1 MKHRWQIPIS
11 IFIGLCS
18 LADGLSVY
26 AQQPSNLNPMSA
38 VQQKPPI
45 QEMRP
50 VHKELGGKNLPASQQ
65 PLPPGILKTLP
76 PINLQTEIPHEEA
89 KTLQL
94 NNLYLSRTVELNS
107 FAGLREETKSD
118 QIITLTDAINYV
130 LDQGMQIKISRESMR
145 YQHYL
150 TLAGITSFVPSFQ
163 MSYNL
168 THANIPNL
176 GTTSVA
182 QTFLTGVSFPVF
194 QGGSVLYGLLSQRY
208 REKAWRE
215 AYNNTV
221 SDVFLDV
228 YQKYMNLVLQRVLMQ
243 TYAKAVEADEEQLKL
258 ANLRRDI
265 GTGTRYEA
273 LQVQALLASDKQ
285 LLLQQAVTMRTA
297 SLVLALALNYP
308 LSINLIPA
316 EETLTEA
323 KMFEDNVNLRSLL
336 QDSMK
341 YGNMKQYEYFRLA
354 AARNVQAQSASLY
367 PSVSF
372 FILYSVN
379 NATVNPVGNNFALGG
394 AATSAIASFLDSS
407 FAGRVNNNALGQQY
421 TFSPTTATSS
431 QGANTGPSSTPASS
445 GGTPIALV
453 QSGSLVSSGAV
464 APSIFG
470 GGTGSSSGANANGSL
485 QAPSGIFPG
494 FFKELQAGFSFV
506 WSLPNMG
513 GTTVASI
520 YSSRD
525 LARQALLQCN
535 QSLSITAQTVRN
547 DYLAVLSDR
556 EAIDSAAAAAIS
568 NKQALAY
575 ANARLLNGVNT
586 LLDVIHAQHDYMTSV
601 GAQAQAIVNSN
612 VAQAQLLH
620 DMGMISA
627 ETLTNG
633 YHPGNFR
640 KPHPLIIGK
649 YRIPVT
655 GRTP

>member
-1 MKHRWQIPIS
+1 MKHRWQIA
-11 IFIGLCS
+11 IFVFAGLCLYINCS
-18 LADGLSVY
+18 SVC
-26 AQQPSNLNPMSA
+26 AQQSL
-38 VQQKPPI
+38 PPR
-45 QEMRP
+45 QAP
-50 VHKELGGKNLPASQQ
+50 LPQTNKATKEGQPLPASV
-65 PLPPGILKTLP
+65 LETLP
-76 PINLQTEIPHEEA
+76 PISLQTEIPHEQA
-89 KTLQL
+89 KTLKL
-94 NNLYLSRTVELNS
+94 NNLYLSKAVEMNT
-107 FAGLREETKSD
+107 FPALREETKTD
-118 QIITLTDAINYV
+118 QVITLSEAIDYV

-150 TLAGITSFVPSFQ
+150 TLAGVAGFVPSFQ
-163 MSYNL
+163 MSYNV
-168 THANIPNL
+168 THANVPNL
-176 GTTSVA
+176 ATTSVA
-182 QTFLTGVSFPVF
+182 QTFLTGVNFPVF
-194 QGGSVLYGLLSQRY
+194 QGGSILYSLLAQRY

-228 YQKYMNLVLQRVLMQ
+228 YQKYMNLVLQRVLLQ
-243 TYAKAVEADEEQLKL
+243 TYAKAVEADQEQLKL

-273 LQVQALLASDKQ
+273 LQVEALLASDKQ

-323 KMFEDNVNLRSLL
+323 KMFDDNVQLRSLL
-336 QDSMK
+336 QDAMK
-341 YGNMKQYEYFRLA
+341 FGNMKQYEYFRLA
-354 AARNVQAQSASLY
+354 ASKIIQAQAASLY
-367 PSVSF
+367 PTVNF
-372 FILYSVN
+372 FVLYSIN

-394 AATSAIASFLDSS
+394 AATSAIASFLDST

-421 TFSPTTATSS
+421 TFSPTTSTST
-431 QGANTGPSSTPASS
+431 QGANTGPSAVPAAQ

-494 FFKELQAGFSFV
+494 FFKELQLGFSLV

-513 GTTVASI
+513 GTSVASI
-520 YSSRD
+520 YSSRT
-525 LARQALLQCN
+525 LARQALMQCN
-535 QSLSITAQTVRN
+535 QSLSVTAQTVRN
-547 DYLAVLSDR
+547 DYLSVLSNR
-556 EAIDSAAAAAIS
+556 EAIDSAAAAAVS
-568 NKQALAY
+568 NKQALTY
-575 ANARLLNGVNT
+575 ANARLMNGVNT
-586 LLDVIHAQHDYMTSV
+586 LLDVIRAQHDYITSV

-627 ETLTNG
+627 ETLTKG
-633 YHPGNFR
+633 YHAGAFK
-640 KPHPLIIGK
+640 KPHPLVIGK
-649 YRIPVT
+649 YTIP
-655 GRTP
+655 RQP